1 MFSAVIPT
9 KDNSSSLSRAL
20 LSTKNKNIVERIV
33 VTDSY
38 LSITP
43 NPLADKWLSNY
54 KQLGPG
60 IARNKGILEAKG
72 DFLLFLDSDD
82 EFYLTGIEKVADYI
96 NCFNGKPPD
105 IVVFDCDFV
114 SHNGAFLEDRDD
126 LHFFEQSRNDLL
138 RDYLELRVRHECMF
152 FAFRRDFLL
161 ENNIKFRPGF
171 HEDVDFVFEAL
182 LRAEKVELIRE
193 KVYKKYI
200 SKGQITSSFEEEHL
214 HGL

>member
-105 IVVFDCDFV
+105 IVVFDWKIFV
-114 SHNGAFLEDRDD
+114 AFDK
-126 LHFFEQSRNDLL
+126 ST
-138 RDYLELRVRHECMF
+138 
-152 FAFRRDFLL
+152 
-161 ENNIKFRPGF
+161 P
-171 HEDVDFVFEAL
+171 
-182 LRAEKVELIRE
+182 
-193 KVYKKYI
+193 
-200 SKGQITSSFEEEHL
+200 SSFEQPKRIIKVKKSIYL
-214 HGL
+214 FGIIFIYFVD

>member
-1 MFSAVIPT
+1 M
-9 KDNSSSLSRAL
+9 
-20 LSTKNKNIVERIV
+20 
-33 VTDSY
+33 
-38 LSITP
+38 
-43 NPLADKWLSNY
+43 SNC

-171 HEDVDFVFEAL
+171 HEDVDFVFESL

-214 HGL
+214 HGFIEAYKRMWSICDRETAFSKSKLNFNKKSFCIVVFKMCSSKPK